1 VFVNGTLEVRTYTLR
16 NGSNFNVIYGRDTA
30 NVTPAQ
36 LTAFVYNGTLPKQ
49 TAVYNSTLLKLIN
62 AYNGTLLKNFNNS
75 NRGKTYFNNTVFFNG
90 TIQVRTYTLRNG
102 SNFDVVYGNQGP
114 SSTGISNNTDQGKVY
129 LNSSNGVFVNGTLE
143 VRTYTLRN
151 GSVFNTIYGR
161 FNNTWAG
168 RNIVY
173 NNTNQVKTY
182 FNNSVFFNG
191 TIQVRTYTLRNGSN
205 F

>member
-1 VFVNGTLEVRTYTLR
+1 
-16 NGSNFNVIYGRDTA
+16 
-30 NVTPAQ
+30 
-36 LTAFVYNGTLPKQ
+36 
-49 TAVYNSTLLKLIN
+49 
-62 AYNGTLLKNFNNS
+62 
-75 NRGKTYFNNTVFFNG
+75 
-90 TIQVRTYTLRNG
+90 
-102 SNFDVVYGNQGP
+102 
-114 SSTGISNNTDQGKVY
+114 
-129 LNSSNGVFVNGTLE
+129 VFVNGTLE

-205 F
+205 FDVIYGNQGPSSTGISNNTDQGKVYLNSSN